1 MRRIDLEARYEQD
14 AQDCM
19 AIRDTLDLIHNSD
32 YPRRSDAGE
41 YARMA
46 EDLVDK
52 IDEAF
57 RSKLEPCHGCGDMD
71 SKVTFSVDLDW
82 RIYCPGCG
90 RSVREETWSKAQD
103 VWNAEEGEE

>member
-1 MRRIDLEARYEQD
+1 MRRIDLESRYEQD

-19 AIRDTLDLIHNSD
+19 AIRDTLDLIHNAD
-32 YPRRSDAGE
+32 YPGRSDASE

-46 EDLVDK
+46 EDLVDR

-57 RSKLEPCHGCGDMD
+57 RSKLMPCVCGDMD
-71 SKVTFSVDLDW
+71 SRVTFSVDLDW
-82 RIYCPGCG
+82 RISCPACG
-90 RSVREETWSKAQD
+90 RSIREESWSKAQD